1 MEEYRIDAELNDVL
15 PALSDEDHKAL
26 EESLLADGFKGAPI
40 MVWGDII
47 VDGHNRYEI
56 CKKHDIPFETKE
68 VEFESKEEAMC
79 WMIRQQIGRRNLM
92 PLQRIDVVEKY
103 RPLYR
108 KLAQEN
114 QSKAGKNYGA
124 GKEKL
129 LQNSSKAIST
139 AEKMDVRAK
148 LANDANVSTDTYSK
162 GVKILK
168 SGNEELIEQTMNG
181 AKSINKAY
189 KELKESQKEKPS
201 AQNTDTILNDEYGNM
216 EIDSA
221 KLRQIQK
228 GYQDYLLVFQQ
239 DVEWLS
245 TMEFYQADEDVTGKV
260 HSNLKN
266 CFEKFKGMSEMISGM
281 SLDEFGSIT
290 ISK

>member
-1 MEEYRIDAELNDVL
+1 MKEYRIDTELNDVL
-15 PALSDEDHKAL
+15 PALSDEDYKAL
-26 EESLLADGFKGAPI
+26 EESLLTDGFKGAPI

-56 CKKHDIPFETKE
+56 CRKHDIPFEIKE
-68 VEFESKEEAMC
+68 VDFESKEEAMC

-92 PLQRIDVVEKY
+92 PLQRIKVVEKY

-108 KLAQEN
+108 KLAKEN
-114 QSKAGKNYGA
+114 QSKAGKNYGV
-124 GKEKL
+124 GKEKV
-129 LQNSSKAIST
+129 LQNSSKAIPL
-139 AEKMDVRAK
+139 AEKIDVRAK
-148 LANDANVSTDTYSK
+148 LASDANVSADTYSK

-168 SGNEELIEQTMNG
+168 SGNEKLIEQAMNG
-181 AKSINKAY
+181 DKSIHKAY
-189 KELKESQKEKPS
+189 KELKESQKEKPF
-201 AQNTDTILNDEYGNM
+201 AQNTDAILNDEYGNM

-228 GYQDYLLVFQQ
+228 GYQNYLLLFQQ
-239 DVEWLS
+239 DIEWLL

-266 CFEKFKGMSEMISGM
+266 CFEKFKGIGEMIDGM
-281 SLDEFGSIT
+281 ALDEFGSIT